1 MAEQSGQPRG
11 PRTGVCPGT
20 FDPIH
25 NGHLDIIRRATLF
38 DGVEDAHAAVARLV
52 GAAAPNEPELEGRG
66 PNEPGGNSDPN
77 QREPDSFGSNEP
89 GGSGEPNEPERSAG
103 SRLGAGGAA
112 PGGPGHG

>member
-1 MAEQSGQPRG
+1 MAEPRG
-11 PRTGVCPGT
+11 LRTGVCRGT

-25 NGHLDIIRRATLF
+25 NRPLDIIRRATLF
-38 DGVEDAHAAVARLV
+38 DVVEDAHAAVARLV
-52 GAAAPNEPELEGRG
+52 GD
-66 PNEPGGNSDPN
+66 SDPN